1 MRQHISFY
9 KEEGGAR
16 MKDEELLARKKRLSA
31 ILLHRL
37 NRHFY
42 PLACRSFSLDA
53 LSIDQAFA
61 EVAAGLSARDR
72 SMVVRMYVHFRL
84 ALAEMFLETEAE
96 GSSFLSLTLAGKL
109 SLDVT
114 GQFSKAFPRVR
125 SGLSYFFS
133 STGKPEA
140 GILPLVSLLSLETGL
155 SLSPYVD
162 FFRKETLSYID
173 RMQRDGTDFLAALSF
188 CDPEYHAG
196 DTRLPAFLC
205 LALGEAEGRALA
217 AQVFE
222 SAQML
227 GTLEQCLSPLY
238 PLKDAGR
245 ARFLYLYLRFRA
257 HIFSFFVSYLW
268 QERAMR
274 PHILRGVLTS
284 PEITRWVH
292 RMEMQGLL
300 SEKDLEESQ
309 RFYLKVNMFLRQW
322 AFFDPKKPRYF
333 YRYFPNFTLSIEERV
348 DAEDFDAH
356 VIVLLQEI
364 VRAAGADPLPLDA
377 TGFLLQETK
386 TYLVNMA
393 HTVYFSYSLGLRR
406 PEDFVMRKYRRDDS
420 PSLLNQIKRVLRL
433 KG

>member
-1 MRQHISFY
+1 MR
-9 KEEGGAR
+9 
-16 MKDEELLARKKRLSA
+16 DEELLVRKKELTA
-31 ILLHRL
+31 LLVHRM

-42 PLACRSFSLDA
+42 PLACRSFSHEA

-61 EVAAGLSARDR
+61 READALSAKER
-72 SMVVRMYVHFRL
+72 SKVLKKYVHFRL
-84 ALAEMFLETEAE
+84 ALAEMFLTAEAK
-96 GSSFLSLTLAGKL
+96 SSPFLSLTLAEKL

-114 GQFSKAFPRVR
+114 GQFSKAFERVR
-125 SGLSYFFS
+125 DGLSYFS
-133 STGKPEA
+133 SSFEQPEA
-140 GILPLVSLLSLETGL
+140 AVLPLVSLLAKETGL
-155 SLSPYVD
+155 SLSPYMD
-162 FFRKETLSYID
+162 FFTKETLPYIQVM
-173 RMQRDGTDFLAALSF
+173 RRDGKEFLGALTL
-188 CDPEYHAG
+188 CGPDYAG
-196 DTRLPAFLC
+196 REEKRLPPFLY
-205 LALGEAEGRALA
+205 LALGEMEGRSFTP
-217 AQVFE
+217 QI
-222 SAQML
+222 
-227 GTLEQCLSPLY
+227 LEH
-238 PLKDAGR
+238 D
-245 ARFLYLYLRFRA
+245 FLQQYDDIRYLYLRFRT

-274 PHILRGVLTS
+274 PHILRGVLSS
-284 PEITRWVH
+284 PEITRWVR
-292 RMEMQGLL
+292 RMEMRGLF

-322 AFFDPKKPRYF
+322 AFFDPKQPRYF

-348 DAEDFDAH
+348 DAEDFDTN

-406 PEDFVMRKYRRDDS
+406 PEDFVAARYRRNES
-420 PSLLNQIKRVLRL
+420 SSLLHQLKRALGL

>member
-1 MRQHISFY
+1 
-9 KEEGGAR
+9 

-53 LSIDQAFA
+53 LSIDQAFSG
-61 EVAAGLSARDR
+61 VAAGLSARDR
-72 SMVVRMYVHFRL
+72 SVVVRMYVHFRL

-96 GSSFLSLTLAGKL
+96 DSSFLSLTLAGKL

-114 GQFSKAFPRVR
+114 GQFSEALPHLRD
-125 SGLSYFFS
+125 GLSYFFS
-133 STGKPEA
+133 STGNPEA
-140 GILPLVSLLSLETGL
+140 GILPLVSLLSAETGL

-227 GTLEQCLSPLY
+227 GTLEQCLSSLY
-238 PLKDAGR
+238 PLKDAAR
-245 ARFLYLYLRFRA
+245 VRFLYAYVRFRA
-257 HIFSFFVSYLW
+257 HVFSFFVSYLR

-274 PHILRGVLTS
+274 PAILRGALTS
-284 PEITRWVH
+284 PCFTRWVH
-292 RMEMQGLL
+292 RMQMQGFL
-300 SEKDLEESQ
+300 SDRDQEESQ

-322 AFFDPKKPRYF
+322 AIFDSKQPQY
-333 YRYFPNFTLSIEERV
+333 YYHYFPDFTHSITARTE
-348 DAEDFDAH
+348 AEDFDAR
-356 VIVLLQEI
+356 VTVLLQEI
-364 VRAAGADPLPLDA
+364 LRITGADPLPPDA
-377 TGFLLQETK
+377 MGFLVQETK

-406 PEDFVMRKYRRDDS
+406 PEDFVATRYRRKEGS
-420 PSLLNQIKRVLRL
+420 SLLHQIKRALGL

>member
-1 MRQHISFY
+1 
-9 KEEGGAR
+9 

-42 PLACRSFSLDA
+42 PLACRSFSLDT

-61 EVAAGLSARDR
+61 GVAAGLSARDR

-114 GQFSKAFPRVR
+114 GQFSEAFPKVR
-125 SGLSYFFS
+125 DGLSYFFS
-133 STGKPEA
+133 STGKPET

-238 PLKDAGR
+238 PLKDAAR
-245 ARFLYLYLRFRA
+245 ARFLYAYMRFRA
-257 HIFSFFVSYLW
+257 HVFSFFVSYLR

-274 PHILRGVLTS
+274 PAIPKRGADFALLCTLGASDADAGISFGQGSRGVAAFLSQGEYVPS
-284 PEITRWVH
+284 PVGDLRSEAATV
-292 RMEMQGLL
+292 LL
-300 SEKDLEESQ
+300 SL
-309 RFYLKVNMFLRQW
+309 
-322 AFFDPKKPRYF
+322 
-333 YRYFPNFTLSIEERV
+333 FPQFH
-348 DAEDFDAH
+348 A
-356 VIVLLQEI
+356 
-364 VRAAGADPLPLDA
+364 LDHGSDGSG
-377 TGFLLQETK
+377 GF
-386 TYLVNMA
+386 
-393 HTVYFSYSLGLRR
+393 
-406 PEDFVMRKYRRDDS
+406 
-420 PSLLNQIKRVLRL
+420 
-433 KG
+433 

>member
-1 MRQHISFY
+1 MR
-9 KEEGGAR
+9 
-16 MKDEELLARKKRLSA
+16 DEELLVRKKELA
-31 ILLHRL
+31 ALLVHRM

-42 PLACRSFSLDA
+42 PLACRSFSHEA

-61 EVAAGLSARDR
+61 READALSAKER
-72 SMVVRMYVHFRL
+72 SKVLKKYVHFRL
-84 ALAEMFLETEAE
+84 ALAEMFLATEAE
-96 GSSFLSLTLAGKL
+96 LSPFLSLTLAEKL

-114 GQFSKAFPRVR
+114 GQFSEEFERIR
-125 SGLSYFFS
+125 DGLSYFS
-133 STGKPEA
+133 SSFEQPKA
-140 GILPLVSLLSLETGL
+140 AVLPLVSLLAKETGL
-155 SLSPYVD
+155 SLSPYMD
-162 FFRKETLSYID
+162 FFTKETLPYIQVM
-173 RMQRDGTDFLAALSF
+173 RRHGKDFLDALTL
-188 CDPEYHAG
+188 CGPDYAG
-196 DTRLPAFLC
+196 REENRLPPFLY
-205 LALGEAEGRALA
+205 LALGEMEGRSFAPQIL
-217 AQVFE
+217 E

-227 GTLEQCLSPLY
+227 GTLEQCLAPLY
-238 PLKDAGR
+238 PLRDAGR

-257 HIFSFFVSYLW
+257 HIFAFFVSYLW

-274 PHILRGVLTS
+274 PHILRGVLS
-284 PEITRWVH
+284 SLEITRWV
-292 RMEMQGLL
+292 RRIEMRGLL

-322 AFFDPKKPRYF
+322 AFFDPKRPRYF

-348 DAEDFDAH
+348 DAEDFDTH
-356 VIVLLQEI
+356 VIMLLKEI

-377 TGFLLQETK
+377 MGFLLQETK

-420 PSLLNQIKRVLRL
+420 PSLLNQIKRMLRL

>member
-1 MRQHISFY
+1 MR
-9 KEEGGAR
+9 
-16 MKDEELLARKKRLSA
+16 DEELLVRKKELA
-31 ILLHRL
+31 TLLVHRM

-42 PLACRSFSLDA
+42 PLACRSFSHEA
-53 LSIDQAFA
+53 LFIDQAFA
-61 EVAAGLSARDR
+61 WKADALSAKER
-72 SMVVRMYVHFRL
+72 SKVLKKYVHFRL
-84 ALAEMFLETEAE
+84 ALAEMFLTTEAK
-96 GSSFLSLTLAGKL
+96 SSPFLSLTLTEKL
-109 SLDVT
+109 FLDVT
-114 GQFSKAFPRVR
+114 GQFSKVFERVR
-125 SGLSYFFS
+125 DGLSYFFS

-227 GTLEQCLSPLY
+227 GTLEQCLSSLY
-238 PLKDAGR
+238 PLKNAAR
-245 ARFLYLYLRFRA
+245 ARFLYAYVRFRA
-257 HIFSFFVSYLW
+257 HVFSFFVSYLR

-274 PHILRGVLTS
+274 PAILRGALTS
-284 PEITRWVH
+284 PCFTRWVH
-292 RMEMQGLL
+292 RMQMQGFL
-300 SEKDLEESQ
+300 SDRDQEESQ
-309 RFYLKVNMFLRQW
+309 RFYLKMNMFLRQW
-322 AFFDPKKPRYF
+322 AIFDPKQPQY
-333 YRYFPNFTLSIEERV
+333 YYHYFPDFTHSITARTE
-348 DAEDFDAH
+348 AEDFDAR
-356 VIVLLQEI
+356 VTVLLQEFLRI
-364 VRAAGADPLPLDA
+364 TGADPLPPDA
-377 TGFLLQETK
+377 MGFLVQETK

-406 PEDFVMRKYRRDDS
+406 PEDFVAARYRRKEGS
-420 PSLLNQIKRVLRL
+420 SLLHQIKRALGL

>member
-1 MRQHISFY
+1 MR
-9 KEEGGAR
+9 
-16 MKDEELLARKKRLSA
+16 DEELLVRKKELA
-31 ILLHRL
+31 ALLVHRM

-42 PLACRSFSLDA
+42 PLACRSFSHEA

-61 EVAAGLSARDR
+61 READALSAKER
-72 SMVVRMYVHFRL
+72 SKVLKKYVHFRL
-84 ALAEMFLETEAE
+84 ALAEIFLTAEAK
-96 GSSFLSLTLAGKL
+96 SSPFLSLTLAEKL

-114 GQFSKAFPRVR
+114 GQFSKAFERVR
-125 SGLSYFFS
+125 DGLSYFS
-133 STGKPEA
+133 SSFEQPEA
-140 GILPLVSLLSLETGL
+140 AVLPLVSLLAKETGL
-155 SLSPYVD
+155 SLSPYMD
-162 FFRKETLSYID
+162 FFTKETLPYIQVM
-173 RMQRDGTDFLAALSF
+173 RRDGKEFLDALTL
-188 CDPEYHAG
+188 CDPDYAG
-196 DTRLPAFLC
+196 LEEKRLPPFLY
-205 LALGEAEGRALA
+205 LALGEMEGRSFTPQIL
-217 AQVFE
+217 E

-227 GTLEQCLSPLY
+227 GTLEKCLTPRY
-238 PLKDAGR
+238 PLRDAGR

-257 HIFSFFVSYLW
+257 HVFAFFVSYLW

-322 AFFDPKKPRYF
+322 AIFDPKQPQY
-333 YRYFPNFTLSIEERV
+333 YYHYFPDFTHSITARTE
-348 DAEDFDAH
+348 AEDFDAR
-356 VIVLLQEI
+356 VTVLLQEI
-364 VRAAGADPLPLDA
+364 LRITGADPLPPDA
-377 TGFLLQETK
+377 MGFLVQETK

-406 PEDFVMRKYRRDDS
+406 PEDFVAARYRRKEGS
-420 PSLLNQIKRVLRL
+420 SLLHQIKRALGL

>member
-1 MRQHISFY
+1 MR
-9 KEEGGAR
+9 
-16 MKDEELLARKKRLSA
+16 DEELLVRKKELTA
-31 ILLHRL
+31 LLVHRM

-42 PLACRSFSLDA
+42 PLACRSFSHEA

-61 EVAAGLSARDR
+61 READALSAKER
-72 SMVVRMYVHFRL
+72 SKVLKKYVHFRL
-84 ALAEMFLETEAE
+84 ALAEMFLTTEAK
-96 GSSFLSLTLAGKL
+96 SSPFLSLTLAEKL

-114 GQFSKAFPRVR
+114 GQFSKAFERVR
-125 SGLSYFFS
+125 DGLSYFS
-133 STGKPEA
+133 SSFEQPEA
-140 GILPLVSLLSLETGL
+140 AVLPLVSLLAKETGL
-155 SLSPYVD
+155 SLSPYLD
-162 FFRKETLSYID
+162 FFTKETLAYIQVM
-173 RMQRDGTDFLAALSF
+173 RRHGKDFLDALTL
-188 CDPEYHAG
+188 CGPDYAG
-196 DTRLPAFLC
+196 REENRLPPFLY
-205 LALGEAEGRALA
+205 LALGEMEGRSFAPQIL
-217 AQVFE
+217 E

-227 GTLEQCLSPLY
+227 GTLEQCLAPLY
-238 PLKDAGR
+238 PLRDAGR

-274 PHILRGVLTS
+274 PHILRGVLSS
-284 PEITRWVH
+284 PEITRWVR
-292 RMEMQGLL
+292 RMEMRGLL

-322 AFFDPKKPRYF
+322 AFFDPKRPRYF

-348 DAEDFDAH
+348 DAEDFDTH
-356 VIVLLQEI
+356 VIMLLKEI
-364 VRAAGADPLPLDA
+364 VRAAGADPPPLDA
-377 TGFLLQETK
+377 MGFLLQETK

-420 PSLLNQIKRVLRL
+420 PSLLNQIKRMMRL

>member
-1 MRQHISFY
+1 
-9 KEEGGAR
+9 
-16 MKDEELLARKKRLSA
+16 
-31 ILLHRL
+31 
-37 NRHFY
+37 
-42 PLACRSFSLDA
+42 
-53 LSIDQAFA
+53 
-61 EVAAGLSARDR
+61 
-72 SMVVRMYVHFRL
+72 
-84 ALAEMFLETEAE
+84 
-96 GSSFLSLTLAGKL
+96 
-109 SLDVT
+109 
-114 GQFSKAFPRVR
+114 
-125 SGLSYFFS
+125 
-133 STGKPEA
+133 
-140 GILPLVSLLSLETGL
+140 
-155 SLSPYVD
+155 
-162 FFRKETLSYID
+162 
-173 RMQRDGTDFLAALSF
+173 
-188 CDPEYHAG
+188 
-196 DTRLPAFLC
+196 
-205 LALGEAEGRALA
+205 
-217 AQVFE
+217 
-222 SAQML
+222 ML
-227 GTLEQCLSPLY
+227 GTLEQCLAPLY
-238 PLKDAGR
+238 PLRDAGR

-292 RMEMQGLL
+292 RMEMRGFL

-322 AFFDPKKPRYF
+322 SFFDPKQPRYF

-348 DAEDFDAH
+348 DAEDFDTN

-406 PEDFVMRKYRRDDS
+406 PEDFVAARYRRNES
-420 PSLLNQIKRVLRL
+420 SSLLHQLKRALGL

>member
-1 MRQHISFY
+1 MR
-9 KEEGGAR
+9 
-16 MKDEELLARKKRLSA
+16 DEELLVRKKELA
-31 ILLHRL
+31 ALLVHRM
-37 NRHFY
+37 NRYFY
-42 PLACRSFSLDA
+42 PLACRSFSHEA

-61 EVAAGLSARDR
+61 WEADALSAKER
-72 SMVVRMYVHFRL
+72 SKVLKKYVHFRL
-84 ALAEMFLETEAE
+84 ALAEMFLTTEAK
-96 GSSFLSLTLAGKL
+96 SSPFLSLTLTEKL

-114 GQFSKAFPRVR
+114 GQFSKVFERVR
-125 SGLSYFFS
+125 DGLSYFFS

-140 GILPLVSLLSLETGL
+140 GILPLVSLLSAETGL

-222 SAQML
+222 STQML
-227 GTLEQCLSPLY
+227 GTLEQCLFPLY
-238 PLKDAGR
+238 PLKDAAR
-245 ARFLYLYLRFRA
+245 ARFLYAYVRFRA
-257 HIFSFFVSYLW
+257 HVFSFFVSYLR
-268 QERAMR
+268 QERTMR
-274 PHILRGVLTS
+274 PAILRGALTS
-284 PEITRWVH
+284 PCFARWVH
-292 RMEMQGLL
+292 RMQMQGFL
-300 SEKDLEESQ
+300 SDRDQEESQ

-322 AFFDPKKPRYF
+322 AIFDPKQPQY
-333 YRYFPNFTLSIEERV
+333 YYHYFPDFTHSITARTE
-348 DAEDFDAH
+348 AEDFDAR
-356 VIVLLQEI
+356 VTVLLQEI
-364 VRAAGADPLPLDA
+364 LRITGADPLPPDA
-377 TGFLLQETK
+377 MGFLVQETK

-406 PEDFVMRKYRRDDS
+406 PEDFVAARYRRNEGS
-420 PSLLNQIKRVLRL
+420 SLLHQIKRALGL

>member
-1 MRQHISFY
+1 MR
-9 KEEGGAR
+9 
-16 MKDEELLARKKRLSA
+16 DEELLVRKKELA
-31 ILLHRL
+31 TLLVHRM

-42 PLACRSFSLDA
+42 PLACRSFSHEA

-61 EVAAGLSARDR
+61 WEADALSAKER
-72 SMVVRMYVHFRL
+72 SKVLKKYVHFRL
-84 ALAEMFLETEAE
+84 ALAEMFLTTEAK
-96 GSSFLSLTLAGKL
+96 SSPFLSLTLTEKL

-114 GQFSKAFPRVR
+114 GQFSKVFERIR
-125 SGLSYFFS
+125 DGLSYFFS

-140 GILPLVSLLSLETGL
+140 EILPLVSLLSRETGL

-173 RMQRDGTDFLAALSF
+173 RMQRNGTDFLAALSF

-238 PLKDAGR
+238 PLKDAAR
-245 ARFLYLYLRFRA
+245 ARFLYAYVRFRA
-257 HIFSFFVSYLW
+257 HVFSFFVSYLR

-274 PHILRGVLTS
+274 PAILSGALTS
-284 PEITRWVH
+284 PCFVRWVH
-292 RMEMQGLL
+292 RMQMQGFL
-300 SEKDLEESQ
+300 SDRDQEESQ
-309 RFYLKVNMFLRQW
+309 RFYLKVNMFIRQW
-322 AFFDPKKPRYF
+322 AIFDPKQPRY
-333 YRYFPNFTLSIEERV
+333 YYHYFPDFTHSITARTE
-348 DAEDFDAH
+348 AEDFDAR
-356 VIVLLQEI
+356 VTVLLQEI
-364 VRAAGADPLPLDA
+364 LRITGADPLPPDA
-377 TGFLLQETK
+377 MGFLVQETK

-406 PEDFVMRKYRRDDS
+406 PEDFVAARYRRNEGS
-420 PSLLNQIKRVLRL
+420 SLLHQIKRALGL

>member
-1 MRQHISFY
+1 
-9 KEEGGAR
+9 

-42 PLACRSFSLDA
+42 PLACRSFSHEA

-61 EVAAGLSARDR
+61 READALSAKER
-72 SMVVRMYVHFRL
+72 SKVLKKYVHFRL
-84 ALAEMFLETEAE
+84 ALAEMFLTTEAK
-96 GSSFLSLTLAGKL
+96 SSPFLSLTLTEKL

-114 GQFSKAFPRVR
+114 GQFSKAFERVR
-125 SGLSYFFS
+125 DGLSYFFS
-133 STGKPEA
+133 SFEQPEVA
-140 GILPLVSLLSLETGL
+140 VLPLVSLLAKETGL

-162 FFRKETLSYID
+162 FFRKEMLSYID

-196 DTRLPAFLC
+196 DTRLPALLC

-238 PLKDAGR
+238 PLKDAAR
-245 ARFLYLYLRFRA
+245 VRFLYAYVRFRA
-257 HIFSFFVSYLW
+257 HVFSFFVSYLR

-274 PHILRGVLTS
+274 PAILSGALTS
-284 PEITRWVH
+284 PCFTRWMH
-292 RMEMQGLL
+292 RMQMQGFL
-300 SEKDLEESQ
+300 SDRDQEESQ

-322 AFFDPKKPRYF
+322 AIFDPKQPQY
-333 YRYFPNFTLSIEERV
+333 YYHYFPDFTHSITARTE
-348 DAEDFDAH
+348 AEDFDAR
-356 VIVLLQEI
+356 VTVLLQEI
-364 VRAAGADPLPLDA
+364 LRITGADSLPPDA
-377 TGFLLQETK
+377 MGFLVQETK

-406 PEDFVMRKYRRDDS
+406 PEDFVAARYRRKEGS
-420 PSLLNQIKRVLRL
+420 SLLHQIKRALGL

>member
-1 MRQHISFY
+1 
-9 KEEGGAR
+9 

-42 PLACRSFSLDA
+42 PLACRSFSHEA

-61 EVAAGLSARDR
+61 READALSAKER
-72 SMVVRMYVHFRL
+72 SKVLKKYVHFRL
-84 ALAEMFLETEAE
+84 ALAEMFLTAEAK
-96 GSSFLSLTLAGKL
+96 SSPFLSLTLTEKL

-114 GQFSKAFPRVR
+114 GQFSKAFERVR
-125 SGLSYFFS
+125 D
-133 STGKPEA
+133 
-140 GILPLVSLLSLETGL
+140 GL

-173 RMQRDGTDFLAALSF
+173 RMRRDGTDFLAALSF

-238 PLKDAGR
+238 PLKDAAR
-245 ARFLYLYLRFRA
+245 ARFLYAYVRFRA
-257 HIFSFFVSYLW
+257 HVFSFFVSYLR

-274 PHILRGVLTS
+274 PAILRGALTS
-284 PEITRWVH
+284 PCFTRWVH
-292 RMEMQGLL
+292 RMQMQGFL
-300 SEKDLEESQ
+300 SDRDQEESQ

-322 AFFDPKKPRYF
+322 AIFDPKQPQY
-333 YRYFPNFTLSIEERV
+333 YDHYFPDFTHSITARTE
-348 DAEDFDAH
+348 AEDFDAR
-356 VIVLLQEI
+356 ITVLLQEI
-364 VRAAGADPLPLDA
+364 LRITGADPLPPDA
-377 TGFLLQETK
+377 MGFLVQETK

-406 PEDFVMRKYRRDDS
+406 PEDFVAARYRRKES
-420 PSLLNQIKRVLRL
+420 SSLLHQIKRALGL

>member
-1 MRQHISFY
+1 
-9 KEEGGAR
+9 

>member
-1 MRQHISFY
+1 MR
-9 KEEGGAR
+9 
-16 MKDEELLARKKRLSA
+16 DEELLVRKKGLSA
-31 ILLHRL
+31 LLVHRM

-42 PLACRSFSLDA
+42 PLACRSFSHEA

-61 EVAAGLSARDR
+61 READALSAKER
-72 SMVVRMYVHFRL
+72 SMVLKKYVHFRL
-84 ALAEMFLETEAE
+84 ALAEMFLATEAE
-96 GSSFLSLTLAGKL
+96 LSPFLSLTLAEKL

-114 GQFSKAFPRVR
+114 GQFSKAFERVR
-125 SGLSYFFS
+125 DGLSYFS
-133 STGKPEA
+133 SSFEQPEA
-140 GILPLVSLLSLETGL
+140 AVLPLVSLLAKETGL
-155 SLSPYVD
+155 SLSPYLD
-162 FFRKETLSYID
+162 FFTKETLPYIQVM
-173 RMQRDGTDFLAALSF
+173 RRDGKDFLDALTL
-188 CDPEYHAG
+188 CDPDYAG
-196 DTRLPAFLC
+196 REEKRLPPFLY
-205 LALGEAEGRALA
+205 LTLGEMEGRSFAPQIL
-217 AQVFE
+217 E

-227 GTLEQCLSPLY
+227 GTLEQCLAPLY
-238 PLKDAGR
+238 PLRDAGR

-274 PHILRGVLTS
+274 PHILRGVLSS
-284 PEITRWVH
+284 PEITRWVR
-292 RMEMQGLL
+292 RMEMRGLF

-322 AFFDPKKPRYF
+322 AFFDPKRPRYF

-348 DAEDFDAH
+348 DAEDFDTH
-356 VIVLLQEI
+356 VIMLLQEI
-364 VRAAGADPLPLDA
+364 ARAAGADPLPLDA

-386 TYLVNMA
+386 TYLVNIA

-420 PSLLNQIKRVLRL
+420 PSLLNQIKRMLRL

>member
-1 MRQHISFY
+1 MR
-9 KEEGGAR
+9 
-16 MKDEELLARKKRLSA
+16 DEELLVRKKELA
-31 ILLHRL
+31 TLLVHRM

-42 PLACRSFSLDA
+42 PLACRSFSHEA

-61 EVAAGLSARDR
+61 WEADALSAKERAK
-72 SMVVRMYVHFRL
+72 VLKKYVHFRL
-84 ALAEMFLETEAE
+84 ALAEMFLTTEAK
-96 GSSFLSLTLAGKL
+96 SSPFLSLTLTEKL

-114 GQFSKAFPRVR
+114 GQFSKVFERVR
-125 SGLSYFFS
+125 DGLSYFFS

-140 GILPLVSLLSLETGL
+140 GILPLVSLFSAEAGL

-196 DTRLPAFLC
+196 DTHLPTFLC

-238 PLKDAGR
+238 PLKNAAR
-245 ARFLYLYLRFRA
+245 ARFLYAYVRFRA
-257 HIFSFFVSYLW
+257 HVFSFFVSYLR

-274 PHILRGVLTS
+274 PAILSGVLTS
-284 PEITRWVH
+284 PCFARWVH
-292 RMEMQGLL
+292 RMQMQGFL
-300 SEKDLEESQ
+300 SDRDQEESQ

-322 AFFDPKKPRYF
+322 AIFDPKQPQY
-333 YRYFPNFTLSIEERV
+333 YYHYFPDFTHSITARTE
-348 DAEDFDAH
+348 AEDFDAR
-356 VIVLLQEI
+356 ITVLLQEI
-364 VRAAGADPLPLDA
+364 LRITGADPLPPDA
-377 TGFLLQETK
+377 MGFLVQETK

-406 PEDFVMRKYRRDDS
+406 PEDFIAARYRRNEGS
-420 PSLLNQIKRVLRL
+420 SLLHQIKRALGL

>member
-1 MRQHISFY
+1 MR
-9 KEEGGAR
+9 
-16 MKDEELLARKKRLSA
+16 DEELLVRKKELA
-31 ILLHRL
+31 TLLVHRM

-42 PLACRSFSLDA
+42 PLACRSFSHEA

-61 EVAAGLSARDR
+61 WEADALSAKEQ
-72 SMVVRMYVHFRL
+72 SKVLKKYVHFRL
-84 ALAEMFLETEAE
+84 ALAEMFLTTEAK
-96 GSSFLSLTLAGKL
+96 SSPFLSLTLTEKL

-114 GQFSKAFPRVR
+114 GQFSKAFERVR
-125 SGLSYFFS
+125 DGLSYFFS

-173 RMQRDGTDFLAALSF
+173 RMQHDGTDFLAALSF

-238 PLKDAGR
+238 PLKDAAR
-245 ARFLYLYLRFRA
+245 ARFLYAYVRFRA
-257 HIFSFFVSYLW
+257 HVFSFFVSYLR

-274 PHILRGVLTS
+274 PAILSGALTS
-284 PEITRWVH
+284 PCFTRWVH
-292 RMEMQGLL
+292 RMQMQGFL
-300 SEKDLEESQ
+300 SDMDQEESQ

-322 AFFDPKKPRYF
+322 TIFDPKQPQY
-333 YRYFPNFTLSIEERV
+333 YYHYFPDFTHSITARTE
-348 DAEDFDAH
+348 AEDFDAR
-356 VIVLLQEI
+356 VTVLLQEFLRI
-364 VRAAGADPLPLDA
+364 TGADPLPPDA
-377 TGFLLQETK
+377 MGFLVQETK

-406 PEDFVMRKYRRDDS
+406 PEDFVAARYRRNEGS
-420 PSLLNQIKRVLRL
+420 SLLHQIKRALGL

>member
-1 MRQHISFY
+1 MR
-9 KEEGGAR
+9 
-16 MKDEELLARKKRLSA
+16 DEELLARKKELSA
-31 ILLHRL
+31 LLMHRM

-42 PLACRSFSLDA
+42 PLACRSFSQEA
-53 LSIDQAFA
+53 VSIDQAFA
-61 EVAAGLSARDR
+61 REAGMLSAKERA
-72 SMVVRMYVHFRL
+72 MAVRKYVHFRL
-84 ALAEMFLETEAE
+84 ALAAVLLTAEAKP
-96 GSSFLSLTLAGKL
+96 SPFLSLTLSEKL

-114 GQFSKAFPRVR
+114 GQFSKEFERVR
-125 SGLSYFFS
+125 EGLSFFPS
-133 STGKPEA
+133 SLEQPEV
-140 GILPLVSLLSLETGL
+140 GVRPLVSLLAKETRL
-155 SLSPYVD
+155 SLLPYLD
-162 FFRKETLSYID
+162 FFMKETLSYIQAI
-173 RMQRDGTDFLAALSF
+173 RRDGRAFLGALTL
-188 CDPEYHAG
+188 CDPDYAG
-196 DTRLPAFLC
+196 REEKRLPPFLH
-205 LALGEAEGRALA
+205 LALGEAEGRTLA

-227 GTLEQCLSPLY
+227 GTLSACLSPLY
-238 PLKDAGR
+238 SLRDAGH

-257 HIFSFFVSYLW
+257 HVFAFFVSYLW

-292 RMEMQGLL
+292 RMEMRGLL

-322 AFFDPKKPRYF
+322 AFFDPKQPRYF

-348 DAEDFDAH
+348 DAEDFDTN

-393 HTVYFSYSLGLRR
+393 HTVYFAYTLGLRR
-406 PEDFVMRKYRRDDS
+406 PEDFVMKKHRHEDS
-420 PSLLNQIKRVLRL
+420 PSLLNQIKRMLRL
-433 KG
+433 GS

>member
-1 MRQHISFY
+1 MR
-9 KEEGGAR
+9 
-16 MKDEELLARKKRLSA
+16 DEELLVRKKELA
-31 ILLHRL
+31 TLLVHRM

-42 PLACRSFSLDA
+42 PLACRSFSHEA

-61 EVAAGLSARDR
+61 WEADALSAKER
-72 SMVVRMYVHFRL
+72 SKVLKKYVHFRL
-84 ALAEMFLETEAE
+84 ALAEMFLTTEAK
-96 GSSFLSLTLAGKL
+96 SSPFLSLTLTEKL

-114 GQFSKAFPRVR
+114 GQFSKVFERIR
-125 SGLSYFFS
+125 DGLSYFFS

-140 GILPLVSLLSLETGL
+140 EILPLVSLLSRETGL

-173 RMQRDGTDFLAALSF
+173 RMQRNGTDFLAALSF

-196 DTRLPAFLC
+196 DTHLPAFLC

-238 PLKDAGR
+238 PLKDAAR
-245 ARFLYLYLRFRA
+245 ARFLYAYVRFRA
-257 HIFSFFVSYLW
+257 HVFSFFVSYLR

-274 PHILRGVLTS
+274 PAILSGALTS
-284 PEITRWVH
+284 PCFARWVH
-292 RMEMQGLL
+292 RMQMQGFL
-300 SEKDLEESQ
+300 SDRDQEESQ
-309 RFYLKVNMFLRQW
+309 RFYLKVNMFIRQW
-322 AFFDPKKPRYF
+322 AIFDPKQPRY
-333 YRYFPNFTLSIEERV
+333 YYHYFPDFTHSITARTE
-348 DAEDFDAH
+348 AEDFDAR
-356 VIVLLQEI
+356 VTVLLQEI
-364 VRAAGADPLPLDA
+364 LRITGADPLPPDA
-377 TGFLLQETK
+377 MGFLVQETK

-406 PEDFVMRKYRRDDS
+406 PEDFVAARYRRNEGS
-420 PSLLNQIKRVLRL
+420 SLLHQIKRALGL

>member
-1 MRQHISFY
+1 MR
-9 KEEGGAR
+9 
-16 MKDEELLARKKRLSA
+16 DEELLVRKKKLA
-31 ILLHRL
+31 TLLLHRM

-42 PLACRSFSLDA
+42 PLACRSFSHEA

-61 EVAAGLSARDR
+61 WEADALSAEER
-72 SMVVRMYVHFRL
+72 SKVLKKYVHFRL
-84 ALAEMFLETEAE
+84 ALAEMFLTTEAK
-96 GSSFLSLTLAGKL
+96 SSPFLSLTLTEKL

-114 GQFSKAFPRVR
+114 EQFSKVFERVR
-125 SGLSYFFS
+125 DGLSYFFS

-238 PLKDAGR
+238 PLKDAAR
-245 ARFLYLYLRFRA
+245 ARFLYAYVRFRA
-257 HIFSFFVSYLW
+257 HVFSFFVSYLR

-274 PHILRGVLTS
+274 PAILRGALTS
-284 PEITRWVH
+284 PCFTRWVH
-292 RMEMQGLL
+292 RMQMQGFL
-300 SEKDLEESQ
+300 SDRDQEESQ

-322 AFFDPKKPRYF
+322 AIFDPKKPQF
-333 YRYFPNFTLSIEERV
+333 YYHYFPYFTHSITARTE
-348 DAEDFDAH
+348 AEDFDAR
-356 VIVLLQEI
+356 VTVLLQEFLRI
-364 VRAAGADPLPLDA
+364 TGADPLPPDA
-377 TGFLLQETK
+377 MGFLVQETK

-406 PEDFVMRKYRRDDS
+406 PEDFVAERYRRNEGS
-420 PSLLNQIKRVLRL
+420 SLLHQIKRALGL

>member
-1 MRQHISFY
+1 MR
-9 KEEGGAR
+9 
-16 MKDEELLARKKRLSA
+16 DEELLVRKKELA
-31 ILLHRL
+31 TLLVHRM

-42 PLACRSFSLDA
+42 PLACRSFSHEA

-61 EVAAGLSARDR
+61 WEADALSAKEQ
-72 SMVVRMYVHFRL
+72 SKVLKKYVHFRL
-84 ALAEMFLETEAE
+84 ALAEMFLTTEAK
-96 GSSFLSLTLAGKL
+96 SSPFLSLTLTEKL

-114 GQFSKAFPRVR
+114 GQFSKAFERVR
-125 SGLSYFFS
+125 DGLSYFFS

-205 LALGEAEGRALA
+205 LALGESEGRALA

-238 PLKDAGR
+238 PLKDAAR
-245 ARFLYLYLRFRA
+245 ARFLYAYVWFRA
-257 HIFSFFVSYLW
+257 HVFSFFVSYLW

-274 PHILRGVLTS
+274 PAILRGVLTS
-284 PEITRWVH
+284 PCFARWVH
-292 RMEMQGLL
+292 RMQMQGFL
-300 SEKDLEESQ
+300 SDRDQEESQ

-322 AFFDPKKPRYF
+322 AIFDPKQPQY
-333 YRYFPNFTLSIEERV
+333 YYHYFPDFTHSITARTE
-348 DAEDFDAH
+348 AEDFDAR
-356 VIVLLQEI
+356 VTVLLQEI
-364 VRAAGADPLPLDA
+364 LRITGADPLPPDA
-377 TGFLLQETK
+377 MGFLVQETK

-406 PEDFVMRKYRRDDS
+406 PEDFVAAKYRRKEGS
-420 PSLLNQIKRVLRL
+420 SLLHQIKRVLGL

>member
-1 MRQHISFY
+1 MR
-9 KEEGGAR
+9 
-16 MKDEELLARKKRLSA
+16 DEELLVRKKELA
-31 ILLHRL
+31 TLLVHRM

-42 PLACRSFSLDA
+42 PLACRSFSHEA
-53 LSIDQAFA
+53 LFIDQAFA
-61 EVAAGLSARDR
+61 WEADALSAKER
-72 SMVVRMYVHFRL
+72 SKVLKKYVHFRL
-84 ALAEMFLETEAE
+84 ALAEMFLTTEAK
-96 GSSFLSLTLAGKL
+96 SSPFLSLTLTEKL

-114 GQFSKAFPRVR
+114 GQFSKAFERVR
-125 SGLSYFFS
+125 DGLSYFFS
-133 STGKPEA
+133 STEKPEA

-173 RMQRDGTDFLAALSF
+173 RMRRDGTDFLAALSF

-227 GTLEQCLSPLY
+227 GTLEQCLSLLY
-238 PLKDAGR
+238 PLKDAAR
-245 ARFLYLYLRFRA
+245 ARFLYAYVRFRA
-257 HIFSFFVSYLW
+257 HVFSFFVSYLR

-274 PHILRGVLTS
+274 PAILRGVLTS
-284 PEITRWVH
+284 PCFTRWVH
-292 RMEMQGLL
+292 RMQMQGFL
-300 SEKDLEESQ
+300 SDRDQEESQ

-322 AFFDPKKPRYF
+322 AIFDPKQPRY
-333 YRYFPNFTLSIEERV
+333 YYHYFPDFTHSITARTE
-348 DAEDFDAH
+348 AEDFDAR
-356 VIVLLQEI
+356 VTVLLQEI
-364 VRAAGADPLPLDA
+364 LRITGADPLPPDA
-377 TGFLLQETK
+377 MGFLVQETK

-406 PEDFVMRKYRRDDS
+406 PEDFVAARYRRKEGS
-420 PSLLNQIKRVLRL
+420 SLLHQIKRALGL

>member
-1 MRQHISFY
+1 MR
-9 KEEGGAR
+9 
-16 MKDEELLARKKRLSA
+16 DEELLVRKKELA
-31 ILLHRL
+31 TLLVHRM

-42 PLACRSFSLDA
+42 PLACRSFSHEA

-61 EVAAGLSARDR
+61 WEADALSAKER
-72 SMVVRMYVHFRL
+72 SKVLKKYVHFRL
-84 ALAEMFLETEAE
+84 ALAEMFLTTEAK
-96 GSSFLSLTLAGKL
+96 SSPFLSLTLTEKL

-114 GQFSKAFPRVR
+114 GQFSKVFERVR
-125 SGLSYFFS
+125 DGLSYFFS

-140 GILPLVSLLSLETGL
+140 EILPLVSLLSRETGL

-173 RMQRDGTDFLAALSF
+173 RMQRNGTDFLAALSF

-196 DTRLPAFLC
+196 DTHLPAFLC

-238 PLKDAGR
+238 PLKDAAR
-245 ARFLYLYLRFRA
+245 ARFLYAYMRFRA
-257 HIFSFFVSYLW
+257 HVFSFFVSYLR

-274 PHILRGVLTS
+274 PAILRGALTS
-284 PEITRWVH
+284 PCFTRWVH
-292 RMEMQGLL
+292 RMQMQGFL
-300 SEKDLEESQ
+300 SDRDQEESQ

-322 AFFDPKKPRYF
+322 AIFDPKKPQF
-333 YRYFPNFTLSIEERV
+333 YYHYFPDFTHSITARTE
-348 DAEDFDAH
+348 AEDFDAR
-356 VIVLLQEI
+356 VTVLLQEI
-364 VRAAGADPLPLDA
+364 LRITGADPLPPDA
-377 TGFLLQETK
+377 MGFLVQETK

-406 PEDFVMRKYRRDDS
+406 PEDFVAARYRRKEGS
-420 PSLLNQIKRVLRL
+420 SLLHQIKRALGL

>member
-1 MRQHISFY
+1 MR
-9 KEEGGAR
+9 
-16 MKDEELLARKKRLSA
+16 DEELLVRKKELA
-31 ILLHRL
+31 VLLVHRM

-42 PLACRSFSLDA
+42 PLACRSFSHEA

-61 EVAAGLSARDR
+61 WEADALSAKER
-72 SMVVRMYVHFRL
+72 SKVLKKYVHFRL
-84 ALAEMFLETEAE
+84 ALAEMFLTTEAK
-96 GSSFLSLTLAGKL
+96 SSPFLSLTLTEKL

-114 GQFSKAFPRVR
+114 GQFSKVFERVR
-125 SGLSYFFS
+125 DGLSYFFS

-173 RMQRDGTDFLAALSF
+173 RIERDGMDFLAALSF

-196 DTRLPAFLC
+196 DTHLPAFLC

-227 GTLEQCLSPLY
+227 GTLEQCLSSLY
-238 PLKDAGR
+238 PLKDAAR
-245 ARFLYLYLRFRA
+245 ARFLYAYVRFRA
-257 HIFSFFVSYLW
+257 HVFSFFVSYLR

-274 PHILRGVLTS
+274 PAILRGVLTS
-284 PEITRWVH
+284 PCFTRWVH
-292 RMEMQGLL
+292 RMQMQGFL
-300 SEKDLEESQ
+300 SDRDQEESQ

-322 AFFDPKKPRYF
+322 AIFDPKQPQY
-333 YRYFPNFTLSIEERV
+333 YYHYFPDFTHSITARTE
-348 DAEDFDAH
+348 AEDFDAR
-356 VIVLLQEI
+356 VTVLLQEI
-364 VRAAGADPLPLDA
+364 LRITGADPLPPDA
-377 TGFLLQETK
+377 MAFLVQETK

-406 PEDFVMRKYRRDDS
+406 PEDFVAARYRRNEGS
-420 PSLLNQIKRVLRL
+420 SLLHQIKRALGL

>member
-1 MRQHISFY
+1 MR
-9 KEEGGAR
+9 
-16 MKDEELLARKKRLSA
+16 DEELLVRKKELA
-31 ILLHRL
+31 TLLVHRM

-42 PLACRSFSLDA
+42 PLACRSFSHEA

-61 EVAAGLSARDR
+61 WEADALSAKERAK
-72 SMVVRMYVHFRL
+72 VLKKYVHFRL
-84 ALAEMFLETEAE
+84 ALAEMFLTTEAK
-96 GSSFLSLTLAGKL
+96 SSPFLSLTLTEKL

-114 GQFSKAFPRVR
+114 GQFSKVFERVR
-125 SGLSYFFS
+125 DGLSYFFS

-196 DTRLPAFLC
+196 DTHLPAFLC

-238 PLKDAGR
+238 PLKDAAR
-245 ARFLYLYLRFRA
+245 ARFFYAYVRFRA
-257 HIFSFFVSYLW
+257 HVFSFFVSYLR

-274 PHILRGVLTS
+274 PAILRGALTS
-284 PEITRWVH
+284 PCFARWVH
-292 RMEMQGLL
+292 RMQMQGFL
-300 SEKDLEESQ
+300 SDRDQEESQ

-322 AFFDPKKPRYF
+322 AIFDPKQPQY
-333 YRYFPNFTLSIEERV
+333 YYHYFPDFTHSITARTE
-348 DAEDFDAH
+348 AEDFDAR
-356 VIVLLQEI
+356 VTVLLQEI
-364 VRAAGADPLPLDA
+364 LRITGADPLPPDA
-377 TGFLLQETK
+377 MGFLVQETK

-406 PEDFVMRKYRRDDS
+406 PEDFVAARYRRNEGS
-420 PSLLNQIKRVLRL
+420 SLLHQIKRALGL